1 MCYVLFY
8 YTQIIYPLLRELILL
23 CWGNLLLV
31 PDDDPPD
38 QDHGRH
44 GPQGDPPC
52 EQEVGAGESGQG
64 GGVHQGVQ
72 RPGEERGEG
81 RHQGQ
86 AGEDPTH
93 LGQVN
98 TLTERRFRDIPTFYN
113 L

>member
-1 MCYVLFY
+1 M
-8 YTQIIYPLLRELILL
+8 
-23 CWGNLLLV
+23 LLV

-44 GPQGDPPC
+44 GPQGDSPC
-52 EQEVGAGESGQG
+52 EQEVGTGESGQG

-98 TLTERRFRDIPTFYN
+98 TLTERRMMLQTFVLIFIQIWHLSIDLDREYFG
-113 L
+113 

>member
-1 MCYVLFY
+1 M
-8 YTQIIYPLLRELILL
+8 
-23 CWGNLLLV
+23 LLV

-44 GPQGDPPC
+44 GPQSDSPC
-52 EQEVGAGESGQG
+52 QQEVGARESGQG

-72 RPGEERGEG
+72 RPGEEWGEG

-93 LGQVN
+93 LRHVN
-98 TLTERRFRDIPTFYN
+98 TLTERRMMLQTFVLILIQIWHLSIDLDREYFG
-113 L
+113 

>member
-1 MCYVLFY
+1 M
-8 YTQIIYPLLRELILL
+8 
-23 CWGNLLLV
+23 LLV

-98 TLTERRFRDIPTFYN
+98 TLTERRMMLQTFVLIFIQIWN
-113 L
+113 LSIDLDREYFG